1 MSLLSKCIL
10 KLKKYPENYFDVE
23 AMSDVD
29 NIYIVSK
36 DGKYGLLDI
45 TTRKLIMQLQ
55 DNEITSYSED
65 LVGMTKGGKAGYVD
79 LKGKV
84 FVDFKYDK
92 AEAFH
97 NHLARVTN
105 DDMMGYIDRS
115 NNVVIPVKY
124 DLVTTY
130 IDGYAKIFH
139 RGKWGYVNEAGKIVG
154 GIEFD
159 CLGDI
164 TEGMIPV
171 QKGSKWGYITLY
183 GGEVIPFKY
192 SKAGSFFDGLAI
204 VKQNGKMGVIN
215 RLGEKV
221 IACRYDFINSINED
235 GIACV
240 SLDNKIGYVDTNDR
254 TIIPCELMTSLGEN
268 DEEYQMSL
276 DYIKNYYGKKAE
288 GIKSQAAKD
297 RLLREFNQEMKK
309 MADARVAFY
318 AYQTKQK
325 QKQYRTEQLR
335 QDCFDTI
342 SSTKQEL
349 ELPEYVAEEVMA
361 ESQPDNAVA
370 EEQEIPPFMP
380 SEAVSDG
387 SEIEDIVATI
397 PADEIVNND

>member
-10 KLKKYPENYFDVE
+10 RLKKYPENYFDME

-55 DNEITSYSED
+55 DNEITSYSEG

-79 LKGKV
+79 LKGKI
-84 FVDFKYDK
+84 FTDFKYDK

-97 NHLARVTN
+97 NHLARVTY

-130 IDGYAKIFH
+130 IDGYAKILH
-139 RGKWGYVNEAGKIVG
+139 RGKWGYVDEAGKVVG

-171 QKGSKWGYITLY
+171 QKGSKWGYINLD
-183 GGEVIPFKY
+183 GKEVIPFKY
-192 SKAGSFFDGLAI
+192 SQASAFYDGYAT
-204 VKQNGKMGVIN
+204 VKQNGKVGVIN
-215 RLGEKV
+215 TDGEKI
-221 IACRYDFINSINED
+221 IACRYDFVNSIED

-240 SLDNKIGYVDTNDR
+240 SSDYKIGYVDVHDKTVV
-254 TIIPCELMTSLGEN
+254 PCELMTSLGST
-268 DEEYQMSL
+268 DADFKMAL
-276 DYIKNYYGKKAE
+276 DHIRFEFNKRVE
-288 GIKSQAAKD
+288 GVKSQAAKD
-297 RLLREFNQEMKK
+297 RLIRECNQEIKK
-309 MADARVAFY
+309 MVEAKNAIY
-318 AYQTKQK
+318 TYKTKRQ

-335 QDCFDTI
+335 QDCYDAI
-342 SSTKQEL
+342 SSMQPKDETQ
-349 ELPEYVAEEVMA
+349 EYVAEAVMA
-361 ESQPDNAVA
+361 EAQPDNAVA
-370 EEQEIPPFMP
+370 DEPL
-380 SEAVSDG
+380 
-387 SEIEDIVATI
+387 I
-397 PADEIVNND
+397 PAFNPDEELADGAEVQKIVDTVPEDEIVHND